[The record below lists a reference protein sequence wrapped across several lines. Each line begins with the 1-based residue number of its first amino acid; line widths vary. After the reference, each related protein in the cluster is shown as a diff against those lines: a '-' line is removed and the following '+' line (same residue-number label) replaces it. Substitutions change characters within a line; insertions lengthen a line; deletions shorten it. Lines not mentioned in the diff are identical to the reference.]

1 MFFNPALFHAAGAN
15 HTTDVNRMANL
26 LQVSSAFGRAM
37 EAVDRGRM
45 SVALFLAL
53 RMGRAAPQLSGREQA
68 APFGI
73 MPFDL
78 A

>member
-1 MFFNPALFHAAGAN
+1 VFFNPAVFHAAGAN
-15 HTTDVNRMANL
+15 HTADDTCSRLAIRL
-26 LQVSSAFGRAM
+26 TSAFGRAM